1 MAVTFDQYR
10 YSQSVAT
17 PVPTADAIPLPEVA
31 HRDTTTAL
39 RQIQTNPPTIP
50 ALAHLPHAESESRLM
65 PVPTH
70 PADAAKS
77 CFRDVFRCPGRDFGS
92 PSRGVEGIS
101 DNNQGVQ
108 WNAGY
113 HLRDGAVWLGV
124 NLEGMQYDDWPVAR
138 LIEREISRPLLLNRY
153 RGRVAR
159 PDKVTV
165 RWTRDAWQVR
175 SRPPIRERYLDPTPL
190 ALDRLDDQGWAEALR
205 EARDCLDPE
214 RHHRGRR
221 RVAVTLLP
229 SRRRVVMPVTSHLAF
244 ETRLATISP
253 YEMRQARDN
262 LEALHEFVD
271 DRSRPYER

>member
-50 ALAHLPHAESESRLM
+50 ALAHLPHAESESHLM
-65 PVPTH
+65 PAPTH
-70 PADAAKS
+70 YADALKS

-124 NLEGMQYDDWPVAR
+124 NLEGMQYDDWPVA
-138 LIEREISRPLLLNRY
+138 
-153 RGRVAR
+153 
-159 PDKVTV
+159 
-165 RWTRDAWQVR
+165 
-175 SRPPIRERYLDPTPL
+175 
-190 ALDRLDDQGWAEALR
+190 LDRLDDQGWAEALR

-229 SRRRVVMPVTSHLAF
+229 SGRRVLMPVTSHLAF

-253 YEMRQARDN
+253 YEMRQARDS